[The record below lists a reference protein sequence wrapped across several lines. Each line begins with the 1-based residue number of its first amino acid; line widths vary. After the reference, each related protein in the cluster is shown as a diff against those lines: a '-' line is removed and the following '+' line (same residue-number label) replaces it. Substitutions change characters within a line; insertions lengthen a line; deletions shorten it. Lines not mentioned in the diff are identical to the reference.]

1 MEGNMKSIDWY
12 GEAPCIRTD
21 MGTQKSNRQYRWVRI
36 KNMNTVVPAL
46 LQFVGGE
53 VSLVSTLE
61 GFSIP
66 TDPKFVEEW
75 GPRFTYEDHVEGMS
89 LAEAK
94 DFVAQ
99 KREKGVDCPCCGRLV
114 KLYKRKLHAEMARFL
129 TKLVNAYQR
138 EPRYYSTR
146 ELLPHAAKAATDGSF
161 LIHWGLIE
169 KLQSKNK
176 SGAKAGMYRPTT
188 EGIEFA
194 QNRRAVASHIFLLVN
209 KFQGFSGSTTFIS
222 DVEGFNFYELM
233 RAR

>member
-1 MEGNMKSIDWY
+1 MKNVDWS
-12 GEAPCIRTD
+12 GAAPNIRTD
-21 MGTQKSNRQYRWVRI
+21 LGTRKSNRQYRWVRI
-36 KNMNTVVPAL
+36 RNMNTVVPAL
-46 LQFVGGE
+46 LQFVGGQ
-53 VSLVSTLE
+53 VSVLSILE

-89 LAEAK
+89 LAAAK

-99 KREKGVDCPCCGRLV
+99 KLEKGSDCPCCGRLV

-129 TKLVNAYQR
+129 TNLVNAYQK

-146 ELLPHAAKAATDGSF
+146 ELLPGAAKAATDGSF

-169 KLQSKNK
+169 KLQGKNK
-176 SGAKAGMYRPTT
+176 SGAKAGMYRPTAD
-188 EGIEFA
+188 GIEFA
-194 QNRRAVASHIFLLVN
+194 HNRLAVASHIFLLVN
-209 KFQGFSGSTTFIS
+209 KFQGFSKSTTFIS
-222 DVEGFNFYELM
+222 DVESFNFHELM